1 MDNNILII
9 VLAVA
14 TLGIAIGAALYFRAR
29 VAKSKGD
36 LARSSFVKDHGEEAR
51 PNRPGTEH

>member
-14 TLGIAIGAALYFRAR
+14 TLAIGIGAALYFRVR

-36 LARSSFVKDHGEEAR
+36 PERSSFVEDHGEKAR